1 MKADAKFVYDDIP
14 YPSYTFPKTFPDRL
28 ATMAALY
35 GMKSAD
41 PAKCRVLELGCGD
54 GTNLLAMSYM
64 TPGST
69 FTGIDLSK
77 LHIDRAKKSA
87 EWIGAKNINFLQADV
102 TEINTNELGEFD
114 YIIAHGLFSWVP
126 KPVRDPILKL
136 YSKCLAPSGVG
147 YISYNVFP
155 GGHIRQMVWEMMQY
169 YTQDEP
175 DFSLKVQKARAIAAF
190 VADSAGADSAYK
202 AILDKEVESFSKRN
216 DLNIFHDDLSDNN
229 QPFYFHDIA
238 ARLMRN
244 GLKYIA
250 DSDPEAR
257 IENAL
262 SKEALKSLEAASGG
276 DRIRREQFADFIRG
290 QRFRRSIFCRED
302 VELADDVQPSAIE
315 NMLVAS
321 RLEAAGSG
329 DTQGAKKFT
338 GPENQTIQLNHA
350 PTISLLKKLKREWP
364 HAISFK
370 AALKEISDTNLA
382 EEDTEKCREYL
393 LDLFHVELV
402 ALHTFQ
408 PPFVSEVSARPEASR
423 FARLQVEIGCQV
435 VTTMAVTNVEMN
447 NQPLQILIALLDGK
461 HNREDLIKEMRKQI
475 EVSPNERQALAEQ
488 LPQMIEANLQ
498 KMAAIGLLIG

>member
-1 MKADAKFVYDDIP
+1 MKGDTKFVYDDIP

-41 PAKCRVLELGCGD
+41 PANCRVLELGCGD
-54 GTNLLAMSYM
+54 GTNLLAMAYM

-87 EWIGAKNINFLQADV
+87 EWIGGQNINFLQADV
-102 TEINTNELGEFD
+102 TEIDARELGEFD

-126 KPVRDPILKL
+126 EPVRDPILKL
-136 YSKCLAPSGVG
+136 YSKCLAPDGVG

-175 DFSLKVQKARAIAAF
+175 DFSIKIKKARAVAAF

-216 DLNIFHDDLSDNN
+216 DLNIFHDDLSENN

-238 ARLMRN
+238 ARLAKN
-244 GLKYIA
+244 GFKYIA
-250 DSDPEAR
+250 DSDPETR

-262 SKEALKSLEAASGG
+262 SKEALKSLDAASGG

-290 QRFRRSIFCRED
+290 QRFRRSIFCRDKINVSD
-302 VELADDVQPSAIE
+302 VIQHAAVSD
-315 NMLVAS
+315 MLVAS
-321 RLEAAGSG
+321 RLKAAGSG
-329 DTQGAKKFT
+329 DKDGAEKFI
-338 GPENQTIQLNHA
+338 GPENQNIQLNHI
-350 PTISLLKKLKREWP
+350 PTISLLKKLNSEWP
-364 HAISFK
+364 RAIPFK
-370 AALKEISDTNLA
+370 DALKETSNINLA
-382 EEDTEKCREYL
+382 EEDIAKCRLYI
-393 LDLFHVELV
+393 LDLFHAELV
-402 ALHTFQ
+402 ALHTHQ
-408 PPFVSEVSARPEASR
+408 PPFVREVSARPEASR
-423 FARLQVEIGCQV
+423 FARLQVAIGCQV
-435 VTTMAVTNVEMN
+435 VTTMACTNVEMN
-447 NQPLQILIALLDGK
+447 NSPLRILISLLDGK
-461 HNREDLIKEMRKQI
+461 HARKDLIKEMNERI
-475 EVSPNERQALAEQ
+475 EVPAEEKQALAEQ
-488 LPQMIEANLQ
+488 LPQMIESNLQ
-498 KMAAIGLLIG
+498 KMAEIGLPIA